1 MKIATKVLKMIG
13 IAVLV
18 IIALLAILI
27 FRIFTAPMVPKNYT
41 KTVETGGEIEA
52 AYMASGQYQVK
63 RIEAEAPGDWKKFVA
78 YYPADLE
85 ESESTFPVVVFV
97 NGTGVGA
104 SRYQALLRSRVP

>member
-41 KTVETGGEIEA
+41 KT
-52 AYMASGQYQVK
+52 
-63 RIEAEAPGDWKKFVA
+63 R
-78 YYPADLE
+78 
-85 ESESTFPVVVFV
+85 
-97 NGTGVGA
+97 
-104 SRYQALLRSRVP
+104 